1 MEFDESALKRLI
13 RLLNSVVNLYD
24 IENIPIELV
33 EMLCKPVWNIVNI
46 LKLPTKLKMVDGKE
60 VIDKF
65 VMPENF
71 ERWLETKG
79 ELQA

>member
-24 IENIPIELV
+24 IENIPIEIV
-33 EMLCKPVWNIVNI
+33 EMLCEPVWKIVNI
-46 LKLPTKLKMVDGKE
+46 LKIPTKMKMVGEKE

-71 ERWLETKG
+71 DRWLETKG

>member
-24 IENIPIELV
+24 IENIPIEIV
-33 EMLCKPVWNIVNI
+33 EMLCKPVFSIVNI
-46 LKLPTKLKMVDGKE
+46 LKIPVKMKIVEGKD

-79 ELQA
+79 EFQT

>member
-13 RLLNSVVNLYD
+13 RLMNSTVNLYD
-24 IENIPIELV
+24 IENIPIEIVDVLT
-33 EMLCKPVWNIVNI
+33 KPVFSIVKV
-46 LKLPTKLKMVDGKE
+46 LKIPVKMKEVDGKE

-65 VMPENF
+65 IMPENF
-71 ERWLETKG
+71 DRWLETKG

>member
-1 MEFDESALKRLI
+1 MDFDEKALKRLI
-13 RLLNSVVNLYD
+13 RLMNSVVNLYD
-24 IENIPIELV
+24 IENIPIEIV
-33 EMLCKPVWNIVNI
+33 DMLCKPVFSLVNI
-46 LKLPTKLKMVDGKE
+46 LKIPTKTKDVDGKE

-71 ERWLETKG
+71 DRWLETKG